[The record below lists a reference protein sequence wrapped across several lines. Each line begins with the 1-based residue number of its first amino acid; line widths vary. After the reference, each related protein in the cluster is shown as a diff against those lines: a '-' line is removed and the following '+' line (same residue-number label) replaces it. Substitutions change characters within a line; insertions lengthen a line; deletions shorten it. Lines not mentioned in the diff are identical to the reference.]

1 MRSHAGVETRSIA
14 NPYAANGRSRVER
27 RGPYD
32 IAAYLGPTD
41 RAVLETVRKQG
52 SAGTRELVQ
61 ETGRSRPT
69 ILKALRRLLE
79 EGLICA
85 DGGAKNS
92 PRMRYWPL

>member
-1 MRSHAGVETRSIA
+1 MRSYAGVETRSIA
-14 NPYAANGRSRVER
+14 NPYVASGRSRVER

-32 IAAYLGPTD
+32 IDTYLGPTD
-41 RAVLETVRKQG
+41 RAVLETMRKQG
-52 SAGTRELVQ
+52 SAGTRGLVQ
-61 ETGRSRPT
+61 ETGESRPT

-79 EGLICA
+79 EGLIRA